1 MTKNSTSPCAGG
13 KCVPFK
19 GSLSGVCA
27 YTPPKY
33 DKKSDKTTGDVT
45 TCERFKDL
53 PGAFPA
59 QGDVTQ
65 SYVKCSGN
73 GEVVLPFG
81 AAEYV
86 GLGFIVFMF
95 LVFTEIFG
103 SPFVRNCQVYM
114 CVWRA
119 CVHVYLF
126 LCKKVEMIVGG
137 YARRSICTFVLMYA
151 CVLLYYT
158 NTHMSCSSVCMCL
171 SVRACMCICIGI
183 YVGIYTHT

>member
-1 MTKNSTSPCAGG
+1 MTENSTSPCAGG

-81 AAEYV
+81 AAEHRGPNFLYSNADTHRKIRLSKIETT
-86 GLGFIVFMF
+86 GVFD
-95 LVFTEIFG
+95 FG
-103 SPFVRNCQVYM
+103 
-114 CVWRA
+114 
-119 CVHVYLF
+119 
-126 LCKKVEMIVGG
+126 
-137 YARRSICTFVLMYA
+137 
-151 CVLLYYT
+151 
-158 NTHMSCSSVCMCL
+158 
-171 SVRACMCICIGI
+171 
-183 YVGIYTHT
+183 